1 MIPMTLNQIKSKIA
15 RDQSRKIKFKERL
28 NILNDELKSIIRNEL
43 SVMFAPETFDDMK
56 NYIDASNNLAKRI
69 CSEISLVYNDE
80 PVRRVTPKS
89 HDKRYQEIVT
99 QMRLDAKMQRV
110 NYYLNGLNDL
120 ILMPAIYGTPTQMTN
135 EGVIFNNRMDMNI
148 LTPDRVTVFE
158 DEDDPTT
165 IKALAIEDRFF
176 DESGKEITLYYY
188 WSPLEHYILNS
199 EFQKQYVLGNEQG
212 LNPYWEYNQEG
223 AFYPFIPIHNSERIS
238 SFWDESSGSDLFE
251 ATKSLAIKNTFI
263 YFMFPMQFK
272 QMAIQTDTI
281 DANQPS
287 VKNPQVKSPLHVIQT
302 NGQTQVLDWQ
312 SQLEQL
318 KNLVESQLYQVGSAY
333 GISAENFK
341 LTATET
347 SGFARM
353 ISKER
358 LLEIRKSQVK
368 NYRNIEQAIFEA
380 SAIANNLYSLG
391 NEITDSA
398 KLTVDFID
406 PDFPSPPI
414 EELAVVEKKM
424 SLGLTNILEV
434 IKSENPDIKTDEEA
448 EEVLEKNLEV
458 RNRIQS
464 KFSGLFQG
472 FKFENKESGGDN
484 ADDND

>member
-1 MIPMTLNQIKSKIA
+1 MMPLTLQQIKAKIA
-15 RDQSRKIKFKERL
+15 KDQDRKIRFKQRL
-28 NILNDELKSIIRNEL
+28 NILNDDLKPVITSEL
-43 SVMFAPETFDDMK
+43 SRMFAPETFEDMR
-56 NYIDASNNLAKRI
+56 YYVDVSNNLAKRV
-69 CSEISLVYNDE
+69 CSEISLVYKDE
-80 PVRRVTPKS
+80 PQRKVTPKS
-89 HDKRYQEIVT
+89 HDKRYQEIVA

-120 ILMPAIYGTPTQMTN
+120 ILMPAIYGTPTQMTDD
-135 EGVIFNNRMDMNI
+135 GVIFKNRMDMNI

-165 IKALAIEDRFF
+165 IQALAIEDRFI
-176 DESGKEITLYYY
+176 DESGKEVTLYYF
-188 WSPLEHYILNS
+188 WSPLEHYVLNH
-199 EFQKQYVLGNEQG
+199 EFQKQNIVGNEQQ
-212 LNPYWEYNQEG
+212 LNPYWEFNQEG
-223 AFYPFIPIHNSERIS
+223 AFHPFIPLHNSERCY
-238 SFWDESSGSDLFE
+238 SFWDETSGTDLFE

-312 SQLEQL
+312 SQLTQL
-318 KNLVESQLYQVGSAY
+318 KEMVESQLYQVGSAY

-341 LTATET
+341 LTASET

-358 LLEIRKSQVK
+358 LMEIRQAQVK
-368 NYRNIEQAIFEA
+368 NYRNIEQAIFET

-406 PDFPSPPI
+406 PEFDSPPL

-424 SLGLTNILEV
+424 SLGITNILEV
-434 IKSENPDIKTDEEA
+434 IKADNPDIKTDEEA
-448 EEVLEKNLEV
+448 EEVLQKNLEV
-458 RNRIQS
+458 RNRVQS

-472 FKFENKESGGDN
+472 MKFQDNGGDN
-484 ADDND
+484 GRDNQQ